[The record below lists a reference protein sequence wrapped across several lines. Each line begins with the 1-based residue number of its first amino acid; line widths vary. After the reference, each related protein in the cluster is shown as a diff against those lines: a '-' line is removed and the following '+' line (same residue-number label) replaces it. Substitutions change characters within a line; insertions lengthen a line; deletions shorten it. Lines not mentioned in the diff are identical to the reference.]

1 MFTRKLV
8 VVVVPVLLAALV
20 CLVFPLV
27 AGIPFWTEVI
37 RGLLLGVCLALL
49 LPLSGATRKRE
60 PFAGLLWVPLVLLII
75 VAVCQGLWVYEVHN
89 PVIDLLH
96 TQDSSV
102 ILVECTFIGYLLVQ
116 MLRTKK

>member
-8 VVVVPVLLAALV
+8 VVVVPVLLVALV